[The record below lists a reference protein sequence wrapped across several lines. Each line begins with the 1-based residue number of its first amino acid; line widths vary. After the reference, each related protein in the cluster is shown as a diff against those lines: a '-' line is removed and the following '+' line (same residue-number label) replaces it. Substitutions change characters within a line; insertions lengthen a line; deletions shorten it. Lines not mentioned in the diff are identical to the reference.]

1 MNMTKQKNRLYFFFS
16 LICVFLLSVCF
27 LRKYDGFRG
36 EDAHF
41 ANYTLLG
48 SDSNGLEFYY
58 DEDNPS
64 KVAVAV
70 GSCDDQDV
78 TVSDKFQGKDVTEI
92 YPAGF
97 QNCSTIETITLPA
110 TIDTIGTEAFAGSS
124 LQSITIP
131 DEVKVISTGAF
142 RNCKNLTEVLFEDP
156 EVTTINDYAF
166 ANDFN
171 LSSFAF
177 HKIKKLTTIGEEA
190 FLYCLALRTVIF
202 PDTFKTLK
210 SYAFQDCKGLVTIYF
225 PGSIQSIG
233 YYAFKGVG
241 DSARI
246 YFSESRA
253 TTVSDCSINDPNV
266 NTTIPFEY
274 NENFSYG
281 DHYIPVTFD
290 VGDLKILGP
299 FRFSRPNNN
308 AYPLYECTTGAG
320 EGDWDVD
327 ASLPYETETIADD
340 EVVLMNYE
348 DDGVYSKTTF
358 DIPATVEWDK
368 TYKVVGI
375 SNRVFKKNQLIES
388 VTFHENLRFIDY
400 EAFAECPKLTKI
412 NLQEATDLKYIQ
424 SRAFYGAMPV
434 DGHYDNEHL
443 YSIHI
448 PASVER
454 IAQDAFRGC
463 RGLFRLYFDGATD
476 KYEETFL
483 CPDPAQDGSFSF
495 DLAYDPRNIESV
507 TFDGPALTKNTSEDN
522 YYSVS
527 GKTIKIAA
535 GRKTGVA
542 KVTYTTDSTS
552 IRRFKGQ
559 KVGNSLVTDFAL
571 SCEASAVGSVAVT
584 TGEQTVIQ
592 TLDTDYTVVSESG
605 ENTVISFVH
614 GHEPAVGSE
623 IIVSYRAKSNLKQID
638 EYAFYKCS
646 NGFGDH
652 DFYGTRLWKA
662 DDAYQ
667 KVFFPDSLETIGESA
682 FQSGEFIGGV
692 VFPTTIPGH
701 SLTINASAFASHN
714 SLSSI
719 VFPTTISGDNTKRL
733 KIGGSAF
740 ASGLG
745 KTTYLAGSGYKKLIS
760 VTLPSKTTVT
770 GNNIFGGHLFLSI
783 YCIANEPTKSNAG
796 SWNKVVASGN
806 MYESLG
812 DFKKLQYQPNSAPV
826 YTVSSASDIV
836 TLPSKEHPIFDFVR
850 KNGGAILTNYHFYG
864 GRIKDS
870 NGNTAIKPGATLT
883 DYSSSSI
890 NSAYNS
896 EYLVKLNGHFRAE
909 IPAKVKF
916 NGTYADVIRI
926 GRSSLSIQTN
936 ESTMVPFN
944 NNGNNVGT
952 GLTNNDSYRYW
963 QENKNYWTMRE
974 ITLPN
979 SITTIDE
986 CSMAFVPFTT
996 LRSYTNTKDSSD
1008 GLSKIWDGVS
1018 TGITEGRFPSSLT
1031 SIGRMACAFCGITK
1045 ASLPDC
1051 LTDFGSIN
1059 KTASGTALTESFYTF
1074 PFIGCFDL
1082 EELSIYDDG
1091 IVNTPTFL
1099 TNEDGGIISYIDSS
1113 NNEVM
1118 IEGAEAI
1125 DSMEIKW
1132 GTASILN
1139 GALRGGRQIKSVSF
1153 PYTISQI
1160 PTYLMDTIGASID
1173 SQGWNKTSRL
1183 RTVTFASAEECGED
1197 AAQREAHPLPE
1208 CTAIGE
1214 SAFSGCANLVNME
1227 LPKGLTTLGPKVF
1240 WNCTNLG
1247 NMTEQDDTGITID
1260 NGTSASSP
1268 YTPNGNTAMGND
1280 LDFTKITTVN
1290 SIGFQC
1296 FSDCTSLNS
1305 VKTSSSIGALSDQ
1318 TFQNCKGLTSVT
1330 FDEQTKSFGT
1340 SCFDACDHLTS
1351 VTIPSGSNLGS
1362 KCFQNCDRMTSVAFN
1377 GGANTINSSCFNSCD
1392 ALSSVTFA
1400 ALSSATFENNAF
1412 DGCKALKSF
1421 NIPSGS
1427 TVKNNVFN
1435 KCTGLDDN
1443 HATGGGIIVG
1453 DSVSFKGQVGSSAF
1467 SGCQKDAV
1475 IYLMDSES
1483 TYTYAQTDHGNDK
1496 ARYPNGWNYYD
1507 STHALKVYCYF
1518 DNGSGSDVAGS
1529 ISHWRYVN
1537 GVPTPW

>member
-1 MNMTKQKNRLYFFFS
+1 MNKTTQKTKLYFFFS

-27 LRKYDGFRG
+27 IRKYDGFHG

-48 SDSNGLEFYY
+48 SGSNGLDYYY

-64 KVAVAV
+64 RVAVAL
-70 GSCDDQDV
+70 GSCDDQDIEV
-78 TVSDKFQGKDVTEI
+78 DDTFQGKDVTEI

-190 FLYCLALRTVIF
+190 FLYCLALRTIIF
-202 PDTFKTLK
+202 PDNFKTLK

-253 TTVSDCSINDPNV
+253 TTVSDCNINDPNV
-266 NTTIPFEY
+266 ATTIPFEY
-274 NENFSYG
+274 DENFSYG

-320 EGDWDVD
+320 EEDWALDT
-327 ASLPYETETIADD
+327 LHYETETIADD

-348 DDGVYSKTTF
+348 DDGIYSKTTF

-400 EAFAECPKLTKI
+400 EAFAECPNLTKI

-434 DGHYDNEHL
+434 NGHYDNEHL

-495 DLAYDPRNIESV
+495 DLAYDPRDIESV
-507 TFDGPALTKNTSEDN
+507 TFDGPALTTNSSESN
-522 YYSVS
+522 YYSVT
-527 GKTIKIAA
+527 GKTIKIAT

-559 KVGNSLVTDFAL
+559 KVGNSLVSDFAL
-571 SCEASAVGSVAVT
+571 TCEANAIGSVAVT

-592 TLDTDYTVVSESG
+592 TKNTDYTVVSESG
-605 ENTVISFVH
+605 ENTVISFTS
-614 GHEPAVGSE
+614 GHQPADGSE
-623 IIVSYRAKSNLKQID
+623 IVVSYRVKSNLKQID

-667 KVFFPDSLETIGESA
+667 KVFFPESLETIGTAA
-682 FQSGEFIGGV
+682 FKSGEFIGGV
-692 VFPTTIPGH
+692 VFPTTISGH
-701 SLTINASAFASHN
+701 SLTINTSAFDSHN
-714 SLSSI
+714 CLSSI

-740 ASGLG
+740 ASGLE
-745 KTTYLAGSGYKKLIS
+745 KLTYLAGSGYKKLIS

-796 SWNKVVASGN
+796 SWNKVVTSGN
-806 MYESLG
+806 MYLNLG
-812 DFKKLQYQPNSAPV
+812 DFKTLQYQPNSAPV
-826 YTVSSASDIV
+826 YTVSSAADIV
-836 TLPSKEHPIFDFVR
+836 TLPRKEYPIFDFVR
-850 KNGGAILTNYHFYG
+850 INGEAILTNYHFYG
-864 GRIKDS
+864 GRIKDN
-870 NGNTAIKPGATLT
+870 NGNTAIEPGATLT
-883 DYSSSSI
+883 SYSSSSI
-890 NSAYNS
+890 NSEFSS
-896 EYLVKLNGHFRAE
+896 EYLDILNGHFRAV

-916 NGTYADVIRI
+916 NGTDADVTRI

-944 NNGNNVGT
+944 NNVGT
-952 GLTNNDSYRYW
+952 GLTNYDSYRYW
-963 QENKNYWTMRE
+963 QEDKNYWTMRE

-986 CSMAFVPFTT
+986 CSMAFIPFTT
-996 LRSYTNTKDSSD
+996 LISYTNTKDSSD

-1051 LTDFGSIN
+1051 LTTFGSIT
-1059 KTASGTALTESFYTF
+1059 KTASGKDLTESFYTF

-1099 TNEDGGIISYIDSS
+1099 TNENDGVISYINSS
-1113 NNEVM
+1113 NEQVM

-1125 DSMEIKW
+1125 SSMEIKW
-1132 GTASILN
+1132 GTNSILN
-1139 GALRGGRQIKSVSF
+1139 GALRGGRQIESVSF
-1153 PYTISQI
+1153 PYTIKQI

-1183 RTVTFASAEECGED
+1183 RTVTFASAEECEEND
-1197 AAQREAHPLPE
+1197 AQKEAHPLPE

-1214 SAFSGCANLVNME
+1214 SAFSGCANLVNVE

-1247 NMTEQDDTGITID
+1247 NMTEDDDTGITVD

-1268 YTPNGNTAMGND
+1268 YEPNDNTAMGND
-1280 LDFTKITTVN
+1280 LDFTKILTVN

-1305 VKTSSSIGALSDQ
+1305 VKTSSSIGALPNQ
-1318 TFQNCKGLTSVT
+1318 TFQNCKGLTSAT
-1330 FDEQTKSFGT
+1330 FDEQTKSFGA
-1340 SCFDACDHLTS
+1340 SCFDGCNHLTS
-1351 VTIPSGSNLGS
+1351 ATIPSGSTLDS
-1362 KCFQNCDRMTSVAFN
+1362 KCFQNCDAMTSLTFN
-1377 GGANTINSSCFNSCD
+1377 GGENTIKSSCFNSCD
-1392 ALSSVTFA
+1392 NLSSVTFA
-1400 ALSSATFENNAF
+1400 ASAYATFEGNAF
-1412 DGCKALKSF
+1412 DSCKRLQSF
-1421 NIPSGS
+1421 TIPSDS
-1427 TVKNNVFN
+1427 TVKTKVFN
-1435 KCTGLDDN
+1435 NCSSLDKVVVGTG
-1443 HATGGGIIVG
+1443 
-1453 DSVSFKGQVGSSAF
+1453 VSFIGQTSDSAF
-1467 SGCQKDAV
+1467 MGCKSTGA
-1475 IYLMDSES
+1475 IFLMDSES
-1483 TYTYAQTDHGNDK
+1483 AYTSAQTDNGNIK
-1496 ARYPNGWNYYD
+1496 ARYPNGWNYYK
-1507 STHALKVYCYF
+1507 SGTALKVYCYF
-1518 DNGSGSDVAGS
+1518 DDGSGHDTSGS
-1529 ISHWRYVN
+1529 IAHWHYN
-1537 GVPTPW
+1537 QSGEPTPW